1 MDQGQVTE
9 DIFLNP
15 EARILEMN
23 SKSGL
28 YPLYMAYSLYAMKL
42 PGPEDKLPL
51 EQTQAL
57 WQETVEQ
64 QIFVLCKTRM
74 AESITRRTLVGYQDW
89 TVNTTYIPHLLE
101 RMENDPQRLAKKLQR
116 TDTWGKEGQPM
127 KFDAI
132 VGNPPYQEMD
142 GGNNASA
149 VPLYQLFM
157 EQAIL
162 VEPHY
167 ISMIMPARWYSGG
180 RGLDKFR
187 SEMLNDERL
196 CKMMDFSDSND
207 CFPGVDIAGGVCYFL
222 WDKNAHG
229 ECKVISVHNGK
240 QSISERKL
248 NEYDTFIRF
257 KEAISII
264 KKIQLRESKFYSER
278 VSSQKPFGLRTYVK
292 PTESGDIKLRYSGGI
307 GPFNRADVTSGL
319 DWIDKWKVTMS
330 YLTYDH
336 AGRPD
341 KNGQRRIFST
351 MDILPPETVCTET
364 YIVIDC
370 FDTEQE
376 AKNLMAY
383 LKTRFVRFLVAQLAA
398 TQHLSK
404 ATFGFVP
411 VQDFTEEWTDEKLY
425 KKYELTEDEIA
436 FIESTIRVME

>member
-1 MDQGQVTE
+1 
-9 DIFLNP
+9 
-15 EARILEMN
+15 
-23 SKSGL
+23 
-28 YPLYMAYSLYAMKL
+28 
-42 PGPEDKLPL
+42 
-51 EQTQAL
+51 
-57 WQETVEQ
+57 
-64 QIFVLCKTRM
+64 
-74 AESITRRTLVGYQDW
+74 
-89 TVNTTYIPHLLE
+89 
-101 RMENDPQRLAKKLQR
+101 
-116 TDTWGKEGQPM
+116 M

-157 EQAIL
+157 EQAVL

-222 WDKNAHG
+222 WDKSAHG

-292 PTESGDIKLRYSGGI
+292 PTESGDIKLRY
-307 GPFNRADVTSGL
+307 
-319 DWIDKWKVTMS
+319 
-330 YLTYDH
+330 
-336 AGRPD
+336 
-341 KNGQRRIFST
+341 
-351 MDILPPETVCTET
+351 
-364 YIVIDC
+364 
-370 FDTEQE
+370 
-376 AKNLMAY
+376 
-383 LKTRFVRFLVAQLAA
+383 
-398 TQHLSK
+398 
-404 ATFGFVP
+404 
-411 VQDFTEEWTDEKLY
+411 
-425 KKYELTEDEIA
+425 
-436 FIESTIRVME
+436 